1 MRYHKHTVPFPQ
13 SNSKTNQIHRLLSL
27 EFAHEPKKHLK
38 PSVESTVSPTDM
50 LELIWIYSVRYGSY
64 SLTLSISM
72 GDMMLWI
79 CVKTLQP
86 FFVHTK
92 IAGIYGCS
100 SDNGWSF
107 EGFSP
112 TGPLGVLFSMNPAWS
127 KGRLGLKKSPFGTP
141 NSNGLSSSRYISV
154 TNCCREIGWQTY
166 HGNTCSQQH
175 VVNTMP

>member
-1 MRYHKHTVPFPQ
+1 MRYRKHTVPFPQ

-38 PSVESTVSPTDM
+38 SSVESTVSPTDM

-112 TGPLGVLFSMNPAWS
+112 TGPLGVFFSMNPAWS
-127 KGRLGLKKSPFGTP
+127 KGRLGVSKNHHLEPQTP
-141 NSNGLSSSRYISV
+141 MDSHLPDTSQSQTAVARLVGKHITV
-154 TNCCREIGWQTY
+154 TLVPNNMW
-166 HGNTCSQQH
+166 
-175 VVNTMP
+175 